1 MKNKVY
7 KIFFSLFVFFIKKIN
22 FFLSSLN
29 KKDFLQQL
37 HDTIEEYQLIT
48 KEINKKKVTFFCP
61 STKCFSRVQ
70 TLYTKE
76 PETINW
82 INNFDQNKKI
92 KLWDIGANIGLYSI
106 YAATKFNDIEVIA
119 FEPSTSN
126 TRVLSRNISLN
137 KLDKKIKIFQL
148 ALSNQANIVSQF
160 KETNFQEGGSLST
173 FKEKFNYEGKDL
185 DDNQIENQYQ
195 IFGTS
200 LNDLIDKNIL
210 DIPNYIKCDVDGLE
224 HLILQGADQFLIDQ
238 NLLEISIEINEKFKK
253 QYDDVIKILKLNN
266 FYQHNYYN
274 ENDIKSKG
282 NDMNN
287 IVYGNMLFKK
297 KTNV

>member
-1 MKNKVY
+1 MINKFY
-7 KIFFSLFVFFIKKIN
+7 KILFNILIFFIKKIN
-22 FFLSSLN
+22 FFLSLLN
-29 KKDFLQQL
+29 KKNFLQQL
-37 HDTIEEYQLIT
+37 HDTIEEHQLIT
-48 KEINKKKVTFFCP
+48 KEINKKKITFFCP

-82 INNFDQNKKI
+82 INNFDQNRNI

-200 LNDLIDKNIL
+200 LNDLIDKKIL
-210 DIPNYIKCDVDGLE
+210 DVPNYIKCDVDGLE

-238 NLLEISIEINEKFKK
+238 NLLEISIEVNEKFKK

-266 FYQHNYYN
+266 FYQHDYYN
-274 ENDIKSKG
+274 A
-282 NDMNN
+282 NN
-287 IVYGNMLFKK
+287 ISSGNMLFKK